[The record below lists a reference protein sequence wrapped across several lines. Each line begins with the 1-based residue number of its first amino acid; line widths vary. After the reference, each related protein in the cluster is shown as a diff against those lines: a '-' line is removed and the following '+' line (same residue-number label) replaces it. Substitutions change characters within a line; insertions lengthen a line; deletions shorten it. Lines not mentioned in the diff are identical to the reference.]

1 MTLATSYLR
10 ATLPRTTVLCAGL
23 TAAAVAFAWLAVTA
37 PAPIVL
43 LDGRLPPGSPR
54 PLYDLL
60 VSAAG
65 RGARTDDA
73 AAAAGGISLAQYGLV
88 RRLPGVAVAAPMT
101 MIGYVPVKVTFPI
114 AVPTAAVT
122 SPPKVLTVTAMYRSG
137 GQLGSASQGNPD
149 GVYVT
154 DDPLILNTARGA
166 QGTGG
171 VAASGTVIRAPA
183 CPGQHT
189 RPRRQVVY
197 VAVERPTPCWSARS
211 PQGQQTRGR
220 RPRSAVSVLL
230 SWTFL
235 LPLVAVDP
243 AAEARLLH
251 LGKAVIKGRYLP
263 LTTAAAAAPVP
274 MIVASSLDDK
284 DDALLTA
291 TLPQG
296 RTIGS
301 ASVTA
306 ATAYSLLVSH
316 VRASTLAVPAYW
328 TTSGQSAVGGH
339 LIRHTAGVPGA
350 GRASSPGAS
359 LDAIGVF
366 NPAKAAGSLATP
378 SPDHG
383 ARTIRQSPAPAGSS
397 GLATLVM
404 PMQDVAAF
412 TRAGAY
418 AGSHP
423 SMPIGSIRIAVAGAT
438 GDDPLSLARVRA
450 VAQEI
455 VRATGLHVD
464 VTVAAAARV
473 AVGPDPGHLE
483 LAVLVLLPGL
493 TFFVNGVSATLRGRR
508 RELLTLRA
516 LGWRRRR
523 LMKQLLLEFALVAAG
538 GWVMA
543 VALASAFGALSSARQ
558 TRWWPVLAAG
568 AAIAVTLA
576 AIWWPVRQATRE
588 AGRRAPRRTAVGV
601 VALTLGCA
609 TLGQEM
615 AAQSVFHGIIVGS
628 FLGRAVVW
636 QTDPADL
643 LAAVIV
649 LGVTTLAVADVHWL
663 NIGERA
669 LELRTLQAI
678 GWPARSVIRLFVV
691 EAALVG
697 ALGGVAACAVDLA
710 GCLAVTRSMPAGML
724 LVAALVFGL
733 GVVISLV
740 GLGLAALARRHLR
753 DLDGRSPS
761 EAGNGQDW
769 VALPR

>member
-1 MTLATSYLR
+1 
-10 ATLPRTTVLCAGL
+10 
-23 TAAAVAFAWLAVTA
+23 
-37 PAPIVL
+37 
-43 LDGRLPPGSPR
+43 
-54 PLYDLL
+54 
-60 VSAAG
+60 
-65 RGARTDDA
+65 
-73 AAAAGGISLAQYGLV
+73 
-88 RRLPGVAVAAPMT
+88 
-101 MIGYVPVKVTFPI
+101 
-114 AVPTAAVT
+114 
-122 SPPKVLTVTAMYRSG
+122 
-137 GQLGSASQGNPD
+137 
-149 GVYVT
+149 
-154 DDPLILNTARGA
+154 
-166 QGTGG
+166 
-171 VAASGTVIRAPA
+171 
-183 CPGQHT
+183 
-189 RPRRQVVY
+189 
-197 VAVERPTPCWSARS
+197 
-211 PQGQQTRGR
+211 
-220 RPRSAVSVLL
+220 
-230 SWTFL
+230 
-235 LPLVAVDP
+235 
-243 AAEARLLH
+243 
-251 LGKAVIKGRYLP
+251 
-263 LTTAAAAAPVP
+263 
-274 MIVASSLDDK
+274 MIVASSLDDT

-291 TLPQG
+291 TLSQG
-296 RTIGS
+296 RTIGT

-306 ATAYSLLVSH
+306 ATAYSLLVRH

-339 LIRHTAGVPGA
+339 LIRHTAGVPGK

-366 NPAKAAGSLATP
+366 NPAKIAGSLAKP

-383 ARTIRQSPAPAGSS
+383 ARTIRQTPAPAGSS
-397 GLATLVM
+397 GPATLVM
-404 PMQDVAAF
+404 PLQDVAAF

-438 GDDPLSLARVRA
+438 GNDPLSLARVRA
-450 VAQEI
+450 AAQEI

-473 AVGPDPGHLE
+473 AVDPDPGHLE

-493 TFFVNGVSATLRGRR
+493 TFFVNGVSAALRGRR

-538 GWVMA
+538 GWVIA
-543 VALASAFGALSSARQ
+543 VVLASAFGAFSSARAAH
-558 TRWWPVLAAG
+558 WWPVLAAG

-576 AIWWPVRQATRE
+576 AIWWPVRQATRG

-609 TLGQEM
+609 TLGQEL
-615 AAQSVFHGIIVGS
+615 ASQWVFHGIIVGS

-636 QTDPADL
+636 QTDRADL

-663 NIGERA
+663 NIGGRA

-678 GWPARSVIRLFVV
+678 GWPARSVVRLFVL

-710 GCLAVTRSMPAGML
+710 GCLAVTRSLPAGML
-724 LVAALVFGL
+724 LVAASVFGL

-753 DLDGRSPS
+753 DLDGGRPS
-761 EAGNGQDW
+761 EAGDGQDW